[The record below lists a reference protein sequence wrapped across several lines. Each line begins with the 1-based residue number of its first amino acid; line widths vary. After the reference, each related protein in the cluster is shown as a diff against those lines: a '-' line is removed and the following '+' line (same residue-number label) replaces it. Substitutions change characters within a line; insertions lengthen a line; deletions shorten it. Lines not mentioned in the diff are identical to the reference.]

1 MDEEKDEEEGDEN
14 GALAE
19 GELYIL
25 SDLNNPIQLYFS
37 KPIDICRIKKKKL
50 SFIAMTYEIKTVTNI
65 IFSHLHSDHMID
77 YPCFIYAVW
86 DKNYQ
91 MSYINYFA
99 FYF

>member
-37 KPIDICRIKKKKL
+37 KPIDICRIKKRN
-50 SFIAMTYEIKTVTNI
+50 Y
-65 IFSHLHSDHMID
+65 HLLR
-77 YPCFIYAVW
+77 
-86 DKNYQ
+86 
-91 MSYINYFA
+91 
-99 FYF
+99 

>member
-1 MDEEKDEEEGDEN
+1 VSPEPNIRRASSEYSIEIEDKKILIDFGVVVFGRLLEYSLHSKD
-14 GALAE
+14 
-19 GELYIL
+19 
-25 SDLNNPIQLYFS
+25 
-37 KPIDICRIKKKKL
+37 
-50 SFIAMTYEIKTVTNI
+50 VTNI